1 MSELNR
7 PVPSP
12 LHIQAAEAEDKK
24 QQAIRAVMGRDAVDY
39 PTAAKTVAAEGVDA
53 VLAKREAGNTAEAL
67 ADKEKKDAEFNA
79 KVETVMREDGI
90 SWKAAAKK
98 VNS

>member
-1 MSELNR
+1 MVNFVVSMHERVSKLEGK
-7 PVPSP
+7 SP
-12 LHIQAAEAEDKK
+12 AETAQPYMDRGLAFEPPTPEPAE
-24 QQAIRAVMGRDAVDY
+24 
-39 PTAAKTVAAEGVDA
+39 ESS
-53 VLAKREAGNTAEAL
+53 TAEAL